1 MPLICIDLSSS
12 KKKISLELVFFIPLI
27 DLMMLFE
34 KNFLKS
40 FCFDQDKRVAFDMEM
55 FLRSQNITKGFN
67 LNVLCTNII

>member
-12 KKKISLELVFFIPLI
+12 KNNSLELVFFIPLI

-40 FCFDQDKRVAFDMEM
+40 SCFDLHKRVAFNMEM
-55 FLRSQNITKGFN
+55 FLRSQSITKGFN
-67 LNVLCTNII
+67 

>member
-1 MPLICIDLSSS
+1 
-12 KKKISLELVFFIPLI
+12 
-27 DLMMLFE
+27 MMLFE

-40 FCFDQDKRVAFDMEM
+40 FCFDQDKRVLFDMEM